1 MEPFRH
7 NSFAL
12 QGLGLSWGSL
22 HWDQPRFPTLNERA
36 LLIARALP
44 TWAIASGITAGWVW
58 TGMGVPEPWDVLRP
72 PRPALSPIAR
82 TQWSARERNSR
93 HHLLRQIGDLNL
105 LTPEST
111 AREVLL
117 SPEPV
122 GVRAS
127 QLWVLEDLC
136 TQPLNTLVTGRR
148 SSLRARNDA
157 DRALIALANLRER
170 YPDITRY
177 TS

>member
-1 MEPFRH
+1 MEPSHH
-7 NSFAL
+7 NAFAL

-36 LLIARALP
+36 SLIARALP
-44 TWAIASGITAGWVW
+44 TWAIASGVTAGWVW
-58 TGMGVPEPWDVLRP
+58 TGMGAPEPWDVLRP
-72 PRPALSPIAR
+72 TQPALSPLAR
-82 TQWSARERNSR
+82 TQWSAREHSPR
-93 HHLLRQIGDLNL
+93 HHLLQHIGGVSI

-122 GVRAS
+122 GVRTS

-136 TQPLNTLVTGRR
+136 GQPLRTLVTGRR
-148 SSLRARNDA
+148 SSLREREDA
-157 DRALIALANLRER
+157 DRALTALANLRER
-170 YPDITRY
+170 YPDITR
-177 TS
+177 